1 MSIKTHTK
9 TLQVRIKDRHAA
21 QLRQMARS
29 VNFVWNYVNE
39 LSSRSIR
46 ERGVFLSNYDIHTY
60 VNGAGKELGLH
71 SQTVQGVADE
81 YVVRRK
87 QFKLAR
93 LRWRK
98 SNGVSRSLGWIPY
111 KAGAAQWLN
120 GQVRYN
126 GHFFK
131 VWDSYGLSQYK
142 FRAGSFS
149 EDARGRF
156 IREEMVN
163 EWTTW
168 RYRFGYDAFADEE
181 RFEQL
186 ENAEAEIWVAPE
198 RDNVP
203 VRMRVRMVGQDVD
216 ERSGVLEIESEVQS
230 IDEPVDIP
238 LPPELEGED
247 MAPDQTPETTPDQT
261 PDMDETPDATPESD
275 QTPMA
280 EAPALLT
287 QRDISMIPEATDVQ
301 ALANVV
307 IFTVA
312 RSPEEVIQF
321 YTDEMEA
328 AGWQAGGETGETTAQ
343 FTRESESVSIVALQ
357 RPTGDQSTVI
367 ITIDNGT

>member
-9 TLQVRIKDRHAA
+9 TLQVRIKDRHAE

-46 ERGVFLSNYDIHTY
+46 ERGVFLSNYDIHKY

-149 EDARGRF
+149 EDARGRWYF
-156 IREEMVN
+156 NVVVDAPVAGHAGTGAVGIDLGCKEAAVTSDGEKLVGRQYRALEEALATAQRAGNKNRVQAIHAKIKNRRKDEQHKFTTRLVQNNALIVVGNVSSSKLVKTKMAKSVLDAGWSQMKTMLDYKCAHAGIVFMDVNEAYTTQTCSCCGELSPNSPKGRAGLGIREWACGCGATN
-163 EWTTW
+163 D
-168 RYRFGYDAFADEE
+168 RDINAARNILALGHE
-181 RFEQL
+181 RL
-186 ENAEAEIWVAPE
+186 AEGI
-198 RDNVP
+198 
-203 VRMRVRMVGQDVD
+203 
-216 ERSGVLEIESEVQS
+216 
-230 IDEPVDIP
+230 
-238 LPPELEGED
+238 
-247 MAPDQTPETTPDQT
+247 
-261 PDMDETPDATPESD
+261 
-275 QTPMA
+275 
-280 EAPALLT
+280 PAL
-287 QRDISMIPEATDVQ
+287 
-301 ALANVV
+301 
-307 IFTVA
+307 
-312 RSPEEVIQF
+312 
-321 YTDEMEA
+321 
-328 AGWQAGGETGETTAQ
+328 
-343 FTRESESVSIVALQ
+343 
-357 RPTGDQSTVI
+357 
-367 ITIDNGT
+367 